1 MTEPRFELRPHHGLC
16 LSFFRGKGYSEDF
29 VENMTRIQGAL
40 AENPLIRLTGNTD
53 AICAA
58 CPNNQAGCCRTA
70 EKAARYDREVLR
82 RCGLREGTVLPYR
95 DFEALVRRRIL
106 ETGQREEICGGCQWS
121 GLCHWE
127 RGEA

>member
-1 MTEPRFELRPHHGLC
+1 MEHRVIDLRAHHGMC
-16 LSFFRGKGYSEDF
+16 LAVFQGKGYSGEF
-29 VENMTRIQGAL
+29 VTNMAEMKAVL
-40 AENPLIRLTGNTD
+40 EENPSVRLRAETD
-53 AICAA
+53 EICAA
-58 CPNNQAGCCRTA
+58 CPHNLGGCCESG
-70 EKAARYDREVLR
+70 EKVIRYDREVLR

>member
-1 MTEPRFELRPHHGLC
+1 MEHRVIDLRAHHGMC
-16 LSFFRGKGYSEDF
+16 LAFFQGKGYSGEF
-29 VENMTRIQGAL
+29 VTNMGEMKAVL
-40 AENPLIRLTGNTD
+40 EENPRVRLGAETD
-53 AICAA
+53 EICAA
-58 CPNNQAGCCRTA
+58 CPHNLGGCCESG
-70 EKAARYDREVLR
+70 EKVIRYDREVLR

-127 RGEA
+127 RGEV